1 MATIRNARG
10 GRHPDPLRAA
20 HLAVEAGADGITAHL
35 REDRRH
41 ISDADIARLKR
52 ELTRPLN
59 FEMAATDEMLAIALR
74 HVPHACCLVP
84 EKREEKTTEG
94 GLDVVRGE
102 NHLRRYVEEL
112 KAAGIR
118 VSLFIEPDAKAIEA
132 ASRLGAQVV
141 ELHTG
146 AYCDRALEDD
156 AAGLA
161 RELDRLGRAARAAAA
176 AGLEVHAG
184 HGLTYNTVG
193 GVARIGEVVE
203 LNIGHFLVGRG
214 DLRRARRGDCAHAR
228 ADGGGARRDRAG
240 QARQGGP
247 VIIGLGND
255 IIDIRRIEKTIER
268 FGERFLARVFT
279 DTERRKSDARAGR
292 AASYAKRFAAKEAC
306 AKALGTGLRKGVFW
320 RDMGVVNLASGRPT
334 MVLTGGAAEQL
345 RRITPAGL
353 GAPRR
358 RLPDGRFPA
367 GPGRRRHLR
376 RAARRPGSAPDR
388 DRSVNCGT
396 PANPLYGDARN
407 GAAGRLQRQDAGKKR
422 SHGLAD
428 QRQQGGGERLA

>member
-1 MATIRNARG
+1 MAATTRAARGPGHLRLGVNIDHVATIRNARG

-102 NHLRRYVEEL
+102 NHLRHYVEEL

-132 ASRLGAQVV
+132 AARLGAQVV

-161 RELDRLGRAARAAAA
+161 RELDRLAPGGARGGGGGPRGARRPRPHLQHRRRRRPHRRGRRAQHRPLP
-176 AGLEVHAG
+176 G
-184 HGLTYNTVG
+184 
-193 GVARIGEVVE
+193 R
-203 LNIGHFLVGRG
+203 RG

-228 ADGGGARRDRAG
+228 ADGRGPCRRRRHCG
-240 QARQGGP
+240 QAHQGGT
-247 VIIGLGND
+247 VILGLGND

-268 FGERFLARVFT
+268 FGDRFLARVFT

-306 AKALGTGLRKGVFW
+306 AKALGTGFRKGVFW
-320 RDMGVVNLASGRPT
+320 RDMGVVNLRSGPAHD
-334 MVLTGGAAEQL
+334 GADGRGCRAAQAHHARGL
-345 RRITPAGL
+345 R
-353 GAPRR
+353 APRR
-358 RLPDGRFPA
+358 CLADGRFPT
-367 GPGRRRHLR
+367 GSGRRRHLR
-376 RAARRPGSAPDR
+376 RAGRAGSAIGPDC
-388 DRSVNCGT
+388 N
-396 PANPLYGDARN
+396 AR
-407 GAAGRLQRQDAGKKR
+407 
-422 SHGLAD
+422 
-428 QRQQGGGERLA
+428 